1 MQILRAWV
9 CNRNVICLLLAVK
22 CSLHVNC
29 GGDDLNMKESNQ
41 KVIYEGDGADTA
53 RYLSDNYWGFTS
65 TGDFIDEPNYQNSRP
80 IRITPTTNLPQLY
93 STARLSPLS
102 LTYFHYCLENGNY
115 NVSLHFAEILFTND
129 STYNSLGRRM
139 FDIYIQVVVYYSFK
153 F

>member
-1 MQILRAWV
+1 
-9 CNRNVICLLLAVK
+9 
-22 CSLHVNC
+22 
-29 GGDDLNMKESNQ
+29 MKESNQ

-80 IRITPTTNLPQLY
+80 IRITPTTDLPQLY